1 MVILP
6 KFKLFDVFCEFE
18 LACGLSMHHVGSN
31 DALPS
36 HGVKPT

>member
-1 MVILP
+1 M
-6 KFKLFDVFCEFE
+6 E
-18 LACGLSMHHVGSN
+18 LHVEELKEPIEVHFTDGVPHPITS